1 MIFQFAYQ
9 VLNLFMKPKDILVE
23 KTVLQWT
30 ADDVA
35 KWVSS
40 LGRWTRTQGYDKR
53 FHNEKINGNLLLSLS
68 ESDLENSL
76 GIDVSFHRRTLIKE
90 IETLRH
96 LGVKSPT
103 DIWEY
108 KVFHL
113 DYGVVNQKC
122 CG

>member
-30 ADDVA
+30 AEDVA

-40 LGRWTRTQGYDKR
+40 LGNWSQGYDKR
-53 FHNEKINGNLLLSLS
+53 FYDEQIDGNLLLSLS
-68 ESDLENSL
+68 ESVLEMSL
-76 GIDVSFHRRTLIKE
+76 DIDVSFHRRTLMKE
-90 IETLRH
+90 IETLRN

-108 KVFHL
+108 KVFHPH
-113 DYGVVNQKC
+113 YGVVNQKC
-122 CG
+122 CCG